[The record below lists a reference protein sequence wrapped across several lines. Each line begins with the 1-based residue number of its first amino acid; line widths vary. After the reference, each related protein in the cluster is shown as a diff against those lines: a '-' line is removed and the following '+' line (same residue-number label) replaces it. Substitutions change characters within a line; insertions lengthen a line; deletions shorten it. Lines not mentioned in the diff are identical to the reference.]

1 MHKVHIDSA
10 DGQSRFVMERRSS
23 AVVSVLRGAAD
34 ELRDGSGTDSR

>member
-1 MHKVHIDSA
+1 MHKVYA
-10 DGQSRFVMERRSS
+10 GRANGQSRFVMERRSS